1 MIKVYKHLDAIVT
14 VVITTKYKEVT
25 VASNSGS
32 QLYSAPRDENAYG
45 SMGAYIDS
53 WLRAV
58 DGLEPVAVM
67 D

>member
-1 MIKVYKHLDAIVT
+1 MIKVYKREND
-14 VVITTKYKEVT
+14 VITVNITSKYKEVT

-53 WLRAV
+53 WLRV
-58 DGLEPVAVM
+58 VESLQPVVVM
-67 D
+67 G